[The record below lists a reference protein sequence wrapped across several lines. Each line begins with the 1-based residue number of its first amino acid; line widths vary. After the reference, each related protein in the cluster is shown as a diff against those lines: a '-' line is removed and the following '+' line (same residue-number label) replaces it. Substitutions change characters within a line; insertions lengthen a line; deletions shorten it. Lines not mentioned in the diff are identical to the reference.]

1 MNRYT
6 DLKNEYNQL
15 VDQIRKAVVEYDVT
29 EKEVQGYILAA
40 TLMIWGANVNY
51 TPEYAKAMEAISGV
65 HFTPGQVL
73 TAMECVSEE
82 DRELILPRF
91 ITSMVETDRQR
102 SSSASREII
111 DSMVRL
117 LAALAAVNDDL
128 TLEEAIK
135 LEEVSDL
142 MHSYADRK
150 EIRRGMSL
158 YNITSRITPRREGG
172 YWTDMPDEKKPESE
186 KPTVHITVDEP
197 SREESD
203 KPEPVHV
210 SSGKKTRPDSGS
222 PSSGSFSPS
231 RPTVEE
237 NGEVT
242 ATPVNPDEPASAETL
257 DSLLDELNGL
267 VGLDKVKRDVQSLLN
282 FIKVCR
288 MREKRGFK
296 APAISYHL
304 VFTGNPGTGKTT
316 VARLVAKIYYH
327 MGLLPKGQLVE
338 ADRST
343 LVAGYLGQTA
353 IKTQKVIRSA
363 LGGVLFIDE
372 AYSLA
377 NDERDSYGKEAIET
391 LLKAMEDHRDEL
403 VVIVAGYDELMH
415 KFIDSN
421 PGLRSRFNKY
431 FHFPDYTGDELSRIF
446 ERFCKTNGYEPDD
459 EVNAILQKR
468 FDIMYQNRREH
479 FGNARDVRNLF
490 EKSIHHQANR
500 VAEMESISDRDLI
513 TLSSMDVFRA
523 FEEEV

>member
-1 MNRYT
+1 MNRYN
-6 DLKNEYNQL
+6 DLKKEYSQL
-15 VDQIRKAVVEYDVT
+15 VEQIQNADPDNCVDET
-29 EKEVQGYILAA
+29 EIQSYLLAA
-40 TLMIWGANVNY
+40 ALMIWGANVHY
-51 TPEYAKAMEAISGV
+51 SPEYAKALEAVTGKYY
-65 HFTPGQVL
+65 TPAQIV
-73 TAMECVSEE
+73 TAMECVSEKK
-82 DRELILPRF
+82 RWLNLPDF
-91 ITSMVETDRQR
+91 VKGAVQKDLDSGTDN
-102 SSSASREII
+102 SREMM
-111 DSMVRL
+111 DAVVRL

-128 TLEEAIK
+128 TLEEANV
-135 LEEVSDL
+135 LEAVSGWLHD
-142 MHSYADRK
+142 YADLQGIARDV
-150 EIRRGMSL
+150 SL
-158 YNITSRITPRREGG
+158 YNIAAHVTPRNPEG
-172 YWTDMPDEKKPESE
+172 YWTQRPADAEKEETQESTFRMTEDGADDDETEAPDVVTPA
-186 KPTVHITVDEP
+186 
-197 SREESD
+197 
-203 KPEPVHV
+203 
-210 SSGKKTRPDSGS
+210 GKTPKAAPRKDPPGTQT
-222 PSSGSFSPS
+222 PS
-231 RPTVEE
+231 RPTIDE
-237 NGEVT
+237 NGEIT
-242 ATPVNPDEPASAETL
+242 ATPVEPDEPASVETL

-353 IKTQKVIRSA
+353 IKTQKVVQSA

-446 ERFCKTNGYEPDD
+446 ERFCKTNGYEPTPD
-459 EVNAILQKR
+459 VNAILQER
-468 FDIMYQNRREH
+468 FQRMYENRHEH

-490 EKSIHHQANR
+490 EKAIHHQANR
-500 VAEMESISDRDLI
+500 VAELSSISDRDLLAL
-513 TLSSMDVFRA
+513 TKQDVLLA
-523 FEEEV
+523 FEEDV

>member
-6 DLKNEYNQL
+6 DLKKEFAQL
-15 VDQIRKAVVEYDVT
+15 MGQIRQAIPENDV
-29 EKEVQGYILAA
+29 KEMDVQTFVLAA
-40 TLMIWGANVNY
+40 ALMIWGANVNY
-51 TPEYAKAMEAISGV
+51 APEYIRAMDAIADAK
-65 HFTPGQVL
+65 FTTGQVI
-73 TAMECVSEE
+73 TAMECASEE
-82 DRELILPRF
+82 GRTLALPPF
-91 ITSMVETDRQR
+91 LTAVVEKDGRQ
-102 SSSASREII
+102 STIASRRII
-111 DSMVRL
+111 DSTVRL
-117 LAALAAVNDDL
+117 LAALAAVNGDF

-135 LEEVSDL
+135 LEEISDL
-142 MHSYADRK
+142 MHGYADRQG
-150 EIRRGMSL
+150 IRRGISS
-158 YNITSRITPRREGG
+158 YDIASHITPRKEDS
-172 YWTDMPDEKKPESE
+172 YWTDIPAEEETQKPAAKTGTDKPQTREQARSEPVRPLNDKKPGAASE
-186 KPTVHITVDEP
+186 NRA
-197 SREESD
+197 SGG
-203 KPEPVHV
+203 
-210 SSGKKTRPDSGS
+210 SSS
-222 PSSGSFSPS
+222 S
-231 RPTVEE
+231 RPTMEE
-237 NGEVT
+237 NGGVT
-242 ATPVNPDEPASAETL
+242 AATLNPDKPASAETL
-257 DSLLDELNGL
+257 ADLLDELNSL

-316 VARLVAKIYYH
+316 VARLVARIYYH

-353 IKTQKVIRSA
+353 IKTQKVIQSA

-431 FHFPDYTGDELSRIF
+431 FHFPDYNGHELSRIF
-446 ERFCKTNGYEPDD
+446 ERFCKTNGYEIEDD
-459 EVNAILQKR
+459 VGPVLREH
-468 FDIMYQNRREH
+468 FDTLYQTREEH

-490 EKSIHHQANR
+490 ENAIHHQANR
-500 VAEMESISDRDLI
+500 VAELERISDHDLI
-513 TLSSMDVFRA
+513 MLSGDDVRNA
-523 FEEEV
+523 FEEEI